1 MWRSKQQ
8 KLDEEH
14 LEQVRQSLLRAVNAS
29 EDEIAAVANAPEL
42 YDRVRARIA
51 AEQER
56 RARARA
62 LADERVAL
70 LPSLSVLLNGLRSLR
85 GPLAATAVGLALIV
99 LVWQSGLFSRLPEQ
113 ATTNS
118 QAKVAQTANTPQPKL
133 AVQQDTAG
141 KNIEQ
146 AEMEGV
152 RLTGIRH
159 VHAAYHRAR
168 TTTQEIATEFLP
180 LTYVTEAAQ
189 ESGQV
194 VRVRIPRAALASF
207 GLPVNAER
215 ASELIK
221 ADIVIGDDGVARA
234 IRFVQ

>member
-56 RARARA
+56 RARAQA

-70 LPSLSVLLNGLRSLR
+70 LPSLNALLNGLRSLR

-99 LVWQSGLFSRLPEQ
+99 LVWQSGLFSRAPEH
-113 ATTNS
+113 ATTGS
-118 QAKVAQTANTPQPKL
+118 QLKVVPISSVFWP
-133 AVQQDTAG
+133 
-141 KNIEQ
+141 
-146 AEMEGV
+146 
-152 RLTGIRH
+152 
-159 VHAAYHRAR
+159 
-168 TTTQEIATEFLP
+168 
-180 LTYVTEAAQ
+180 
-189 ESGQV
+189 
-194 VRVRIPRAALASF
+194 VRV
-207 GLPVNAER
+207 V
-215 ASELIK
+215 
-221 ADIVIGDDGVARA
+221 
-234 IRFVQ
+234 